1 MMGLTSCY
9 AKQDTFLQGRHCC
22 VFNIVT
28 IKMQTSQSII
38 SPLPGGEL
46 VHPDL
51 LQSTH
56 RAQDC
61 RNIDSAL
68 NCVIIVL
75 LDSYLYNSVLVP
87 FQLVFS
93 TILH

>member
-1 MMGLTSCY
+1 M
-9 AKQDTFLQGRHCC
+9 
-22 VFNIVT
+22 
-28 IKMQTSQSII
+28 
-38 SPLPGGEL
+38 
-46 VHPDL
+46 
-51 LQSTH
+51 
-56 RAQDC
+56 QDC

-93 TILH
+93 TILHVVFHMPHTFPSFHL